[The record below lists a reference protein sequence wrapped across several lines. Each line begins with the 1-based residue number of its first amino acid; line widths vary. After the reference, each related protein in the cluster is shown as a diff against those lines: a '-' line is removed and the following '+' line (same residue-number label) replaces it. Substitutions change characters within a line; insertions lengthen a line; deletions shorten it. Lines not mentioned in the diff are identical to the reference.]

1 MSRYNGPMTRRTG
14 QADAQMHNHDQP
26 HSHDHAHPHD
36 QAHRH
41 ESAGVVRLTPG
52 RKAVL
57 DILEQA
63 HRPIGA
69 YEMIDLLAGPAGRRP
84 APTQVYRALD
94 FLVEQGLVHRLASRN
109 AYLACGHKHGA
120 SEPVAFLICDG
131 CGQVDEATSP
141 ALAADV
147 AAVAGKR
154 GFAPRAQIIE
164 IAGRCAACV
173 TKDVA

>member
-1 MSRYNGPMTRRTG
+1 
-14 QADAQMHNHDQP
+14 
-26 HSHDHAHPHD
+26 
-36 QAHRH
+36 
-41 ESAGVVRLTPG
+41 
-52 RKAVL
+52 
-57 DILEQA
+57 
-63 HRPIGA
+63 
-69 YEMIDLLAGPAGRRP
+69 MIDLLAESVGRRP

-109 AYLACGHKHGA
+109 AFLACGHGHEA

-131 CGQVDEATSP
+131 CGHVDEATSP

-147 AAVAGKR
+147 ADVADKR

-164 IAGRCAACV
+164 IAGRCADCA

>member
-1 MSRYNGPMTRRTG
+1 MHRTRPQSDR
-14 QADAQMHNHDQP
+14 D
-26 HSHDHAHPHD
+26 HDHVYARHLHDRQAQDHPAHD
-36 QAHRH
+36 RQAHGAAAN
-41 ESAGVVRLTPG
+41 SGRLTPG

-57 DILEQA
+57 DILEKA
-63 HRPIGA
+63 RRPVGA
-69 YEMIDLLAGPAGRRP
+69 YELIELLASAGGRRP

-109 AYLACGHKHGA
+109 AFLACGHAHGA
-120 SEPVAFLICDG
+120 SEPVAFLICDA
-131 CGQVDEATSP
+131 CGHVDEATSP
-141 ALAADV
+141 ALSADV
-147 AAVAGKR
+147 ADVAGQC

>member
-1 MSRYNGPMTRRTG
+1 MMRRTR
-14 QADAQMHNHDQP
+14 HD
-26 HSHDHAHPHD
+26 HDDDHDHAQD
-36 QAHRH
+36 A
-41 ESAGVVRLTPG
+41 AGGPALGRRLTPG

-63 HRPIGA
+63 RRPIGA
-69 YEMIDLLAGPAGRRP
+69 YEMIDLLAASVGRRP

-109 AYLACGHKHGA
+109 AFLACGHGHEA

-131 CGQVDEATSP
+131 CGHVDEATSP

-147 AAVAGKR
+147 ADVADKR

-164 IAGRCAACV
+164 IAGRCADCA

>member
-1 MSRYNGPMTRRTG
+1 MVRKAGVSRYNGAMMRRTG
-14 QADAQMHNHDQP
+14 QTDPMHD
-26 HSHDHAHPHD
+26 HSHDHAHG
-36 QAHRH
+36 HRH
-41 ESAGVVRLTPG
+41 APAAVARLTPG

-57 DILEQA
+57 DILESA
-63 HRPIGA
+63 RRPIGA
-69 YEMIDLLAGPAGRRP
+69 YEMIDLLAGSAGRRP

-109 AYLACGHKHGA
+109 AYLACGHGHGA

-131 CGQVDEATSP
+131 CGHVDEATSP
-141 ALAADV
+141 ALSADV

-164 IAGRCAACV
+164 IAGRCAACQ
-173 TKDVA
+173 TEDAA

>member
-1 MSRYNGPMTRRTG
+1 MMRRTG
-14 QADAQMHNHDQP
+14 HDHDQ
-26 HSHDHAHPHD
+26 SHGHGHGG
-36 QAHRH
+36 
-41 ESAGVVRLTPG
+41 AGAGRLTPG

-57 DILEQA
+57 DILERA
-63 HRPIGA
+63 RRPVGA
-69 YEMIDLLAGPAGRRP
+69 YEMIDMLAGPAGRRP

-109 AYLACGHKHGA
+109 AFLACGHSHGA

-131 CGQVDEATSP
+131 CGHVDEATSP

-173 TKDVA
+173 TRDDSVPSPLAGEG

>member
-1 MSRYNGPMTRRTG
+1 MTLHT
-14 QADAQMHNHDQP
+14 A
-26 HSHDHAHPHD
+26 HDHE
-36 QAHRH
+36 H
-41 ESAGVVRLTPG
+41 EGSPRLTPG

-57 DILEQA
+57 EVLEGA
-63 HRPIGA
+63 GRPVGA
-69 YEMIDLLAGPAGRRP
+69 YEMIDLLAVRTGKRP

-109 AYLACGHKHGA
+109 AFLACGHAHGA
-120 SEPVAFLICDG
+120 AEPVAFLICDG
-131 CGQVDEATSP
+131 CGHVDEATSP

-147 AAVAGKR
+147 AGVARAK

-173 TKDVA
+173 TNDAA

>member
-1 MSRYNGPMTRRTG
+1 MTR
-14 QADAQMHNHDQP
+14 AAAQDHD
-26 HSHDHAHPHD
+26 HSHGQGHGHAHGASCASP
-36 QAHRH
+36 A
-41 ESAGVVRLTPG
+41 AGRLTPG

-57 DILEQA
+57 DILEGA
-63 HRPIGA
+63 GRPIGA
-69 YEMIDLLAGPAGRRP
+69 YEMIDILAASAGRRP

-109 AYLACGHKHGA
+109 AFLACCHGHDA

-131 CGQVDEATSP
+131 CGHVDEATSP

-164 IAGRCAACV
+164 IAGRCAACQ
-173 TKDVA
+173 TEDAA

>member
-1 MSRYNGPMTRRTG
+1 MMRRTG
-14 QADAQMHNHDQP
+14 HDHDQN
-26 HSHDHAHPHD
+26 HGHGHGG
-36 QAHRH
+36 
-41 ESAGVVRLTPG
+41 AGAGRLTPG

-57 DILEQA
+57 DILERA
-63 HRPIGA
+63 RRPVGA
-69 YEMIDLLAGPAGRRP
+69 YEMIDMLAGPAGRRP

-109 AYLACGHKHGA
+109 AFLACGHSHGA

-131 CGQVDEATSP
+131 CGHVDEATSP

-147 AAVAGKR
+147 ADVADKR

-173 TKDVA
+173 TRDDSVPSPLAGEG

>member
-1 MSRYNGPMTRRTG
+1 MTRG
-14 QADAQMHNHDQP
+14 AAQHID
-26 HSHDHAHPHD
+26 HSHDPG
-36 QAHRH
+36 H
-41 ESAGVVRLTPG
+41 EHVHGAPCAPAAARLTPG
-52 RKAVL
+52 RRAVL
-57 DILEQA
+57 DLLEA
-63 HRPIGA
+63 ARRPVGA
-69 YEMIDLLAGPAGRRP
+69 YEMIDILAASAGRRP

-109 AYLACGHKHGA
+109 AFLACCHGHDA

-131 CGQVDEATSP
+131 CGHVDEATSP

-164 IAGRCAACV
+164 IAGRCAACQ
-173 TKDVA
+173 TEDAA

>member
-1 MSRYNGPMTRRTG
+1 MMRRAGPG
-14 QADAQMHNHDQP
+14 
-26 HSHDHAHPHD
+26 HDHSDDHDHDHDHVHTHAH
-36 QAHRH
+36 
-41 ESAGVVRLTPG
+41 GVAPAVVGRLTPG

-57 DILEQA
+57 EILEQA
-63 HRPIGA
+63 RRPIGA
-69 YEMIDLLAGPAGRRP
+69 YEMIDLLGASAGRRP

-109 AYLACGHKHGA
+109 AFLACGHGHGA
-120 SEPVAFLICDG
+120 SEPVAFLICDA
-131 CGQVDEATSP
+131 CGHVDEATSP
-141 ALAADV
+141 ALTADV
-147 AAVAGKR
+147 AAVADDK

>member
-1 MSRYNGPMTRRTG
+1 MMRRTG
-14 QADAQMHNHDQP
+14 HDHDQ
-26 HSHDHAHPHD
+26 SHGHGHGG
-36 QAHRH
+36 
-41 ESAGVVRLTPG
+41 AGAGRLTPG

-57 DILEQA
+57 DILERA
-63 HRPIGA
+63 RRPVGA
-69 YEMIDLLAGPAGRRP
+69 YEMIDMLAGPAGRRP

-109 AYLACGHKHGA
+109 AFLACGHGHEA

-131 CGQVDEATSP
+131 CGHVDEATSP
-141 ALAADV
+141 ALTADV
-147 AAVAGKR
+147 ADVADKK

-173 TKDVA
+173 TKEVA